1 MKNKIFVDRG
11 IVAANSNYG
20 LDKPPVVVQNDC
32 AIVMKA
38 HEIQINGPSIILY
51 KSNEPLRTEES
62 VYGTVRCW
70 IETDSEVIKVR

>member
-20 LDKPPVVVQNDC
+20 LDKPPVVVQNVYS
-32 AIVMKA
+32 IVMKA
-38 HEIQINGPSIILY
+38 HEIQINGPSVIMY
-51 KSNEPLRTEES
+51 KSNEPLLTEES